1 MAVQPNPRISANAPQ
16 IQGDN
21 WRGYD
26 LSGIPERGQ
35 VIAVWYDAGTFDR
48 IGEYSS
54 REFSLYDYA
63 IEANTDGS
71 WKPLLTVTD
80 NLFSTRQHVLD
91 LQGAA
96 QIRLRMLRHEGTP
109 RLRFDI
115 HDARDGI
122 SDSWLFLGD
131 SITACGMGNAWGT
144 SFAEHLHALD
154 PRFDPVQQNGGI
166 GGLTSRDGKAHIQAW
181 IADNPAHFVP
191 IAFGTNDAWGE
202 PNDLKAYYHNTK
214 YMLDTVLDAGKI
226 PVLPTIP
233 YASDPHAGRCTAEY
247 NAVIMRLYGEYGER
261 ILHGPDLYA
270 YFCEYPELLSEDGV
284 HPSADGYEAL
294 RKLWAE
300 TMYRAAYC

>member
-1 MAVQPNPRISANAPQ
+1 MAVQPNPRISANAPR

-21 WRGYD
+21 WQGYD
-26 LSGIPERGQ
+26 LSGIPERGR
-35 VIAVWYDAGTFDR
+35 VIAVWYDTGTFDR

-54 REFSLYDYA
+54 REFSLYDYV
-63 IEANTDGS
+63 IEANTDGI

-91 LQGAA
+91 LQGAS
-96 QIRLRMLRHEGTP
+96 QIRLRMLRHEGTS

-144 SFAEHLHALD
+144 SFAEYIHALD
-154 PRFDPVQQNGGI
+154 PRFCPVQQNGGI
-166 GGLTSRDGKAHIQAW
+166 GGLTSRDGKVHIQAW
-181 IADNPAHFVP
+181 IAGNPAHFVP
-191 IAFGTNDAWGE
+191 VAFGTNDAWGL
-202 PNDLKAYYHNTK
+202 PNDLKAYESNVR

-247 NAVIMRLYGEYGER
+247 NAVIAQLYTAYGKR
-261 ILHGPDLYA
+261 ILHGPDLYG
-270 YFCEYPELLSEDGV
+270 FFREYPELLSEDGV